1 MAMVYYNVKNV
12 HASFSELTK
21 WKTGVVLPDIGGT
34 IHTQSAGQPP
44 RARS

>member
-1 MAMVYYNVKNV
+1 MHNFQLN
-12 HASFSELTK
+12 FLELTK